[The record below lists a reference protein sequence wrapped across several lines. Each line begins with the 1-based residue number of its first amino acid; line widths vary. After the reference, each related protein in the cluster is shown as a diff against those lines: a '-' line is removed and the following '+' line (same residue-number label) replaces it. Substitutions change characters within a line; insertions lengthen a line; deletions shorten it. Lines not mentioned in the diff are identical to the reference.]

1 MSNAR
6 NLADI
11 VTGNFDVPLGALD
24 NVPPSNDASALTTGT
39 LGTSRLPAG
48 SVLQVKQ
55 ITSASIVSTTNSS
68 FTDTGI
74 SWTFDNP
81 LLAGSKV
88 LVSLDVVMGQQYAGS
103 WASLAYVTI
112 YEGAINRGDTLHG
125 IAGSAANLGGAA
137 SGTAMQYDVERMGG
151 SCVFTPSSTTP
162 TIQLYFRTS
171 DPNTGIQLNSSW
183 NNGDANYRS
192 TLTGFIMEIA

>member
-1 MSNAR
+1 MTIILNGT
-6 NLADI
+6 
-11 VTGNFDVPLGALD
+11 TGITTPALD
-24 NVPPSNDASALTTGT
+24 SVAPFSSADM
-39 LGTSRLPAG
+39 PAG

-74 SWTFDNP
+74 SWTFDNS

-88 LVSLDVVMGQQYAGS
+88 LVSLDVVMSQQYSGS

-112 YEGAINRGDTLHG
+112 YEGAINRGDTLNG
-125 IAGSAANLGGAA
+125 IAGSAANLGGAT
-137 SGTAMQYDVERMGG
+137 SSTAMQYDVERIGG

-171 DPNTGIQLNSSW
+171 DPNTGIKLNTSW
-183 NNGDANYRS
+183 ANSFSTYRS

>member
-1 MSNAR
+1 MAITLNGT
-6 NLADI
+6 
-11 VTGNFDVPLGALD
+11 TGITTP
-24 NVPPSNDASALTTGT
+24 ASTVGGSAVLTTAST
-39 LGTSRLPAG
+39 VATSALPAG

-88 LVSLDVVMGQQYAGS
+88 LVSLDVVMGQQYAS
-103 WASLAYVTI
+103 TWAALAYVTI

-125 IAGSAANLGGAA
+125 IAGSAANLGG
-137 SGTAMQYDVERMGG
+137 SVSSTIMMYDVERMGG

-162 TIQLYFRTS
+162 TIQLYFRTA
-171 DPNTGIQLNSSW
+171 DPNTGIKLNTSW
-183 NNGDANYRS
+183 NNTIASYRS